1 MAAQN
6 AASTINPWL
15 KEIYADSIQDLIP
28 EGVRLLKMVR
38 FESGEKETGDKYVQ
52 PLTLTHESG
61 FSVGSGAFALNDS
74 VAASYAE
81 AQVEGKNLLLRTQV
95 SYDAAAKASNSKKA
109 FRKWGDQVIGNMTS
123 SFKKRLEILH
133 FYGGTGLG
141 QVSAVSDSSG
151 TNTLT
156 VTAASWASGV
166 WAGAEGMALDCY
178 SAITAGTQRNTN
190 ATLVISAVNLVS
202 RTVTV
207 TGNSTDTAAIAP
219 NDHLFFRGFRG
230 NEMNGLDKIVTN
242 TGTLYNVSAS
252 DFALWKGNSHSAES
266 GQLTFAK
273 IQQAVALSVAKGL
286 DEKVTVF
293 CSPESYADLNTDL
306 SAFRKLDSSYRKDK
320 GENGVE
326 SIAFF
331 SMNGEIEIVPSIY
344 VKRGEAFCVP
354 LKKLKRIGS
363 TDVTMRMPGMDEEEL
378 MLQMPSNAGYE
389 LRLFYDGNLFCERPA
404 WMTKIT
410 GIVNSI
416 DAAA

>member
-6 AASTINPWL
+6 TASTINAWL
-15 KEIYADSIQDLIP
+15 KEVYADSIQDLIP
-28 EGVRLLKMVR
+28 EGVRLLKMVA
-38 FESGEKETGDKYVQ
+38 FEAGEKEIGDKYVQ

-61 FSVGSGAFALNDS
+61 FSVGSGAFSLNDA
-74 VAASYAE
+74 VAATYAE

-95 SYDAAAKASNSKKA
+95 SYDAAARASSSKKA
-109 FRKWGDQVIGNMTS
+109 FKKWGDQVIGNMTS

-156 VTAASWASGV
+156 ITAASWASGI
-166 WAGAEGMALDCY
+166 WAGSEGMALDCY
-178 SAITAGTQRNTN
+178 SAISAGTQRNTN
-190 ATLVISAVNLVS
+190 ATLAISSVNLVS

-207 TGNSTDTAAIAP
+207 TGNATDTAAIQP

-230 NEMNGLDKIVTN
+230 NEMNGLDKIVTA
-242 TGTLYNVSAS
+242 TTTIYNVDPGAY
-252 DFALWKGNSHSAES
+252 ALWKGNSHAA
-266 GQLTFAK
+266 GGRLTFAK
-273 IQQAVALSVAKGL
+273 IQQAVALGVAKGL

-293 CSPESYADLNTDL
+293 CAPESYTDLNTDL
-306 SAFRKLDSSYRKDK
+306 AAFRKLDSSYKSSK

-326 SIAFF
+326 SITFF
-331 SMNGEIEIVPSIY
+331 GLAGEIEIVPSIY

-363 TDVTMRMPGMDEEEL
+363 TDVTMRMPGMSEEEL

-389 LRLFYDGNLFCERPA
+389 MRLFYDGNLFCERPA

-410 GIVNSI
+410 GIVNSV
-416 DAAA
+416 DEAA